1 MVDGKPQFTDTVLNN
16 PDLAAGDAISF
27 YTGRNSTPSWSSNSK
42 LLVSFSEDEA
52 NAFDVWS
59 SSRDNRDSYPYVA
72 QLTIDENYEI
82 SKLAADYESYAL
94 ECRDKFIT
102 GDMDIEKE
110 YDSYVE
116 KVRTMGLTRA
126 LEIKQDAYDRYMA
139 E

>member
-1 MVDGKPQFTDTVLNN
+1 M
-16 PDLAAGDAISF
+16 
-27 YTGRNSTPSWSSNSK
+27 
-42 LLVSFSEDEA
+42 
-52 NAFDVWS
+52 
-59 SSRDNRDSYPYVA
+59 A

-110 YDSYVE
+110 YDPMWKRSAPC
-116 KVRTMGLTRA
+116 LTRA
-126 LEIKQDAYDRYMA
+126 LEIKQEAYDRYMA